1 MKVIKT
7 VLLKI
12 RDFYEIVI
20 PSAAFLM
27 MFIVFIWGIFCR
39 YILKISATWANEI
52 QILGYLWTVLPAALW
67 ARRRNDHVCFAL
79 LYDSV
84 NPVWQRI
91 IRILGNLFMAIMYTF
106 LFLGSVKYIMNLR
119 QRSMALEISL
129 KYLYLP
135 FPILIG
141 GIWVYSV
148 WDLFTDTRD
157 IVLEAMGK
165 KEPISREKV
174 DKAAEYLAASEAE
187 FQALFQSSA
196 KDNPRKEEDR

>member
-1 MKVIKT
+1 MKTIRRI
-7 VLLKI
+7 LLKI

-20 PSAAFLM
+20 PSTAFLM
-27 MFIVFIWGIFCR
+27 MFMVFIWGIFCR
-39 YILKISATWANEI
+39 YVLKTSATWANEI

-84 NPVWQRI
+84 NPAWQRV
-91 IRILGNLFMAIMYTF
+91 IRILGNLFMAVMYTF

-135 FPILIG
+135 FPVLIG

-148 WDLFTDTRD
+148 WDLFSDTRD
-157 IVLEAMGK
+157 IMLEALGK
-165 KEPISREKV
+165 KEPIRMEKA

-187 FQALFQSSA
+187 FQALFRSGR
-196 KDNPRKEEDR
+196 KDPSGKEGDE